1 MSLSLAQ
8 ARAWNLAK
16 TLMVTMVL
24 FRADEGFGVM
34 PETEFDGDP
43 ASIVHEYDPYG

>member
-16 TLMVTMVL
+16 TLMVEMVL

-43 ASIVHEYDPYG
+43 ASIVHEYDPYA

>member
-8 ARAWNLAK
+8 ARAWNLAR

-24 FRADEGFGVM
+24 FRADEGFEVM

-43 ASIVHEYDPYG
+43 ASIVHEYDPYS